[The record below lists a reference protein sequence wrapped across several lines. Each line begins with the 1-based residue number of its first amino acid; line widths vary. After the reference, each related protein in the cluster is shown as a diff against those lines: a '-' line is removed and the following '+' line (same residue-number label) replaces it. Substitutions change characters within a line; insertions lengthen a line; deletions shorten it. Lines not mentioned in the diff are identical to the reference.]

1 MIFFHTKT
9 FLNVTKFKYFSKYCG
24 QGTLMLTQ
32 SVFNKE
38 LSQSTTQVQSLVT
51 DCPELSNELSRA

>member
-32 SVFNKE
+32 SVFIKG
-38 LSQSTTQVQSLVT
+38 LSQSTTVQSLVT

>member
-9 FLNVTKFKYFSKYCG
+9 FLNVTKFKYVSKYCG

-32 SVFNKE
+32 SVFIKG
-38 LSQSTTQVQSLVT
+38 L
-51 DCPELSNELSRA
+51 